1 MKITESDLRR
11 IIQEEI
17 SSIAEE
23 EANVGKDIKG
33 GAASEKASQKM
44 STNKTLVAAM
54 DQITT
59 TDSLASFLQDV
70 IRTAS
75 QKGISQQEAISALKK
90 VLSAASSSK

>member
-1 MKITESDLRR
+1 MKITETDLRR
-11 IIQEEI
+11 LIQEEI
-17 SSIAEE
+17 ASIAEE

-44 STNKTLVAAM
+44 STNKTLVSAM

-59 TDSLASFLQDV
+59 TDALASFLQDV